1 MEIALKGIGVSPG
14 IAIAPAVTHGVRSL
28 DIPRFEIEDPERE
41 LARLDAAI
49 AAVRDDLSEL
59 RLHTAKAIGERD
71 AAIFD
76 AHLMMLE
83 DVTLMGEAQQRIR
96 EEEVN
101 AEHVVHELIER
112 YSQIMQN
119 LDDPMFRER
128 TRDLVDV
135 GERILSKLLNA
146 ERPTLDHLDSPA
158 VVIAHDLSP
167 SDTAKM
173 DVNFVQGMAMDLGG
187 PTSHTA
193 ILARAIQIP
202 AVVGLKHVGE
212 HVLSGDTIIIDGTR
226 GFVYIRPEP
235 ATLERYQE
243 RKVIEDTERGTLLA
257 EQGERAGITRDGV
270 RVPTLANIELPL
282 EIDFSLRARAEGVGL
297 FRTEYL
303 FLNRRTVPTEEEQYQ
318 AYSEVVRRM
327 APYPV
332 TIRTLDVGGDK
343 IAAHL
348 QDDGEANPQLGWRA
362 IRFCLQQPEIFRTQ
376 LRAILRA
383 SVHGDVWLMFPL
395 IAGLEELR
403 EAKAMLDSVK
413 RELLDEG
420 IPFQTNMK
428 VGTMIEVPSAVALA
442 DLLAKEC
449 DFFSIG
455 SNDLI
460 QYTLA
465 VDRANERVAYLY
477 EPAHPA
483 VLRMLRATMAA
494 ARNERIPCSICGEM
508 AGSPVFTELLLGLG
522 ATALSMSSGS
532 IPMVRA
538 QVTSIRV
545 RDAKRFA
552 KRLLALPSVMEVKQA
567 LKERFEERH
576 VLADYLSQF
585 DRHAIEQ
592 DDE

>member
-1 MEIALKGIGVSPG
+1 LEIALKGIGVSPG
-14 IAIAPAVTHGVRSL
+14 IAIGAAVTHGVRSL
-28 DIPRFEIEDPERE
+28 DIPRFDIEDADNE
-41 LARLDAAI
+41 LARLDTAI
-49 AAVRDDLSEL
+49 AVVRHDLTEL
-59 RLHTAKAIGERD
+59 RRQTAEAIGEHD

-76 AHLMMLE
+76 THLMMLE

-96 EEEVN
+96 DEKIN
-101 AEHVVHELIER
+101 AEYVVHGLIER
-112 YSQIMQN
+112 YSQIMQSIE
-119 LDDPMFRER
+119 DPMFRER

-135 GERILSKLLNA
+135 GERILSSLLNA
-146 ERPTLDHLDSPA
+146 ERPTLDHLDAPS

-173 DVNFVQGMAMDLGG
+173 DVRFVMGMAMDLGG

-212 HVLSGDTIIIDGTR
+212 HVLSGDTIIVDGTR

-235 ATLERYQE
+235 STLKRYEE
-243 RKVIEDTERGTLLA
+243 RKVLEDTERGTLLA
-257 EQGERAGITRDGV
+257 EQEDRVSVTKDGIA
-270 RVPTLANIELPL
+270 VPTLANIELPL

-303 FLNRRTVPTEEEQYQ
+303 FLNRRTVPTEEEQFQ
-318 AYSEVVRRM
+318 AYTDVVERM
-327 APYPV
+327 APAPV
-332 TIRTLDVGGDK
+332 TIRTLDIGGDK
-343 IAAHL
+343 IASHL

-362 IRFCLQQPEIFRTQ
+362 IRFCLQRPDIFRVQ

-383 SVHGDVWLMFPL
+383 SAFGDVWLMFPL
-395 IAGLEELR
+395 ITGVEELR
-403 EAKAMLDSVK
+403 DAKAVLEDVK
-413 RELLDEG
+413 RELMDEG
-420 IPFQTNMK
+420 IAFRPNLK
-428 VGTMIEVPSAVALA
+428 VGTMIEVPSAVAVA
-442 DLLAKEC
+442 DLLAAEC

-483 VLRMLRATMAA
+483 ILRMIRATMQAA
-494 ARNERIPCSICGEM
+494 QNAGIPCGVCGEM
-508 AGSPVFTELLLGLG
+508 AGSPVFTEMLIGLG
-522 ATALSMSSGS
+522 ADSLSMSSGS
-532 IPMVRA
+532 IPLVRA
-538 QVTSIRV
+538 LVTNIRTK
-545 RDAKRFA
+545 DAKRFA
-552 KRLLALPSVMEVKQA
+552 KKLLGLSSVTEVKQA
-567 LKERFEERH
+567 LKHRFEERR
-576 VLADYLSQF
+576 VLAEYLSQF
-585 DRHAIEQ
+585 DRYALEQ

>member
-14 IAIAPAVTHGVRSL
+14 IAIGTAVTHGVRSL
-28 DIPRFEIEDPERE
+28 DIPRFEIGDPEAE
-41 LARLDAAI
+41 LARLDKAI
-49 AAVRDDLSEL
+49 ASVKSDLTEL
-59 RLHTAKAIGERD
+59 RARTAKAIGERD

-96 EEEVN
+96 EEKVN
-101 AEHVVHELIER
+101 AEFVVHELVLR
-112 YSQIMQN
+112 YSQIMQS

-128 TRDLVDV
+128 TRDLMDV
-135 GERILSKLLNA
+135 GERILSNLLNA
-146 ERPTLDHLDSPA
+146 ERPTLDHLDSPSI
-158 VVIAHDLSP
+158 VIAHDLSP

-173 DVNFVQGMAMDLGG
+173 DVNFVRGMAMDLGG
-187 PTSHTA
+187 PTSHTS

-212 HVLSGDTIIIDGTR
+212 HVLSGDTIIVDGTR

-235 ATLERYQE
+235 STVERYKE
-243 RKVIEDTERGTLLA
+243 RKIIEDNERGTLLA
-257 EQGERAGITRDGV
+257 EQGDRASLTQDGV
-270 RVPTLANIELPL
+270 SVPTLANIELPL

-327 APYPV
+327 APAPV
-332 TIRTLDVGGDK
+332 VIRTLDIGGDK

-348 QDDGEANPQLGWRA
+348 QGDAEANPQLGWRA
-362 IRFCLQQPEIFRTQ
+362 IRFCLQRPDIFRTQ

-383 SVHGDVWLMFPL
+383 TAHGDVWLMFPL
-395 IAGLEELR
+395 ISGLEELR
-403 EAKAMLDSVK
+403 EAKAVLESVK
-413 RELLDEG
+413 SELTEEG
-420 IPFQTNMK
+420 AAFHGNLK
-428 VGTMIEVPSAVALA
+428 VGTMIEVPSAVAVA

-483 VLRMLRATMAA
+483 VLRMLEHTMRAAQA
-494 ARNERIPCSICGEM
+494 EGISCGICGEL
-508 AGSPVFTELLLGLG
+508 AGSPVFTELLVGLG
-522 ATALSMSSGS
+522 ADSLSMSSGS
-532 IPMVRA
+532 IPLVRA
-538 QVTSIRV
+538 QIANIRLK
-545 RDAKRFA
+545 DARRFA
-552 KRLLALPSVMEVKQA
+552 NKLLALPSVSEVKQA
-567 LKERFEERH
+567 LKQRFEQRQ
-576 VLADYLSQF
+576 VLAEYLSQF